1 MKSQDSGY
9 LSYGFCLFFNFERAN
24 FELCMTLSPPAE
36 ADSKTPNWKVFIH
49 KVVNLPWTWRI
60 TIGYLTVMLFV
71 PIIAMF
77 LTASTESPARFWE
90 IATSDLALATY
101 NVTFVTSLLAALLNG
116 IFGTL
121 IAWVLVRYDFPLKR
135 IIDATVDLPFALP
148 TSVAGLTL
156 ATVYS
161 DNGWIGSLL
170 APLGIKVS
178 FTRLGVWVAMV
189 FISLPFVVRTV
200 QPVLQELEHDVEEAA
215 WSLGASQWQTF
226 WKVILPPLLPSILTG
241 VALGFSRA
249 VGEYGSTVVIA
260 SNTPFRDLIAPVL
273 IFQRLEQYDY
283 SGATVIGVVLLT
295 ISLVLLLGINLLQ
308 GWARRYDNK

>member
-1 MKSQDSGY
+1 MT
-9 LSYGFCLFFNFERAN
+9 
-24 FELCMTLSPPAE
+24 TLSPAVE
-36 ADSKTPNWKVFIH
+36 IERKTPFWKRLQRV
-49 KVVNLPWTWRI
+49 PWTWRI
-60 TIGYLTVMLFV
+60 TIAYLTVMLFI
-71 PIIAMF
+71 PIVAMF
-77 LTASTESPARFWE
+77 LKASTEPPAKFWA
-90 IATSDLALATY
+90 IATSEIALATY
-101 NVTFVTSLLAALLNG
+101 NVTFVTSLFAALLNG

-135 IIDATVDLPFALP
+135 LIDATVDLPFALP

-178 FTRLGVWVAMV
+178 FTRTGVAVAMI

-200 QPVLQELEHDVEEAA
+200 QPVLQEMEHEIEEVA
-215 WSLGASQWQTF
+215 WCLGASQWQTF
-226 WKVILPPLLPSILTG
+226 WKVILPPLFPTILTG

-249 VGEYGSTVVIA
+249 VGEYGSTVIIS
-260 SNTPFRDLIAPVL
+260 SNTPFQDLIAPVL

-283 SGATVIGVVLLT
+283 SGATVIGIVLLS
-295 ISLVLLLGINLLQ
+295 ISLVLLLAINFLQ
-308 GWARRYDNK
+308 AWARRYDSK

>member
-1 MKSQDSGY
+1 MTTVSPSVEIEPKKS
-9 LSYGFCLFFNFERAN
+9 FWK
-24 FELCMTLSPPAE
+24 TLQR
-36 ADSKTPNWKVFIH
+36 V
-49 KVVNLPWTWRI
+49 PWTWRI
-60 TIGYLTVMLFV
+60 TIGYLTVMLFI

-77 LTASTESPARFWE
+77 LKASTEPPARFWA
-90 IATSDLALATY
+90 IATSDIALATY
-101 NVTFVTSLLAALLNG
+101 NVTFVTSLFAALLNG

-135 IIDATVDLPFALP
+135 LIDATVDLPFALP

-170 APLGIKVS
+170 SPLGIKVS
-178 FTRLGVWVAMV
+178 FTRTGVALAMI

-200 QPVLQELEHDVEEAA
+200 QPVLQEMEHEIEEAA
-215 WSLGASQWQTF
+215 WCLGASQWQTF
-226 WKVILPPLLPSILTG
+226 WKVILPPLFPTILTG

-249 VGEYGSTVVIA
+249 VGEYGSTVIIS
-260 SNTPFRDLIAPVL
+260 SNTPFQDLIAPVL

-283 SGATVIGVVLLT
+283 SGATVIGIVLLS
-295 ISLVLLLGINLLQ
+295 ISLILLLAINFLQ
-308 GWARRYDNK
+308 AWARRYDSR